1 MELMLENSKGTP
13 TSMVLFKDAMVHI
26 LKVLRIIRNPGGEW
40 VGFGVVGGWGL
51 GWWVGGVWGGG

>member
-26 LKVLRIIRNPGGEW
+26 LKVLRIIRNPGGGW

-51 GWWVGGVWGGG
+51 GWWVGGV